1 MRISDWSSDVCS
13 SDLDGP
19 HLRCQVE
26 RVAKADVAHLLHDL
40 LADIVVD
47 RALHQQPRACD
58 AGLAGSAEHAGDSA
72 GDGRADVGVIE
83 DDVGRRSEERRGGT
97 ECVSTCRSR
106 WWPSQSTKNKT
117 TKRRDT
123 GQSA

>member
-58 AGLAGSAEHAGDSA
+58 AGLAGSAEHPGDSA
-72 GDGRADVGVIE
+72 GDGRADVGVL
-83 DDVGRRSEERRGGT
+83 DDSVGRFAPELRRPRPQRRCTGLPNLLTPGT
-97 ECVSTCRSR
+97 PAREAYFAPPGT
-106 WWPSQSTKNKT
+106 
-117 TKRRDT
+117 
-123 GQSA
+123 